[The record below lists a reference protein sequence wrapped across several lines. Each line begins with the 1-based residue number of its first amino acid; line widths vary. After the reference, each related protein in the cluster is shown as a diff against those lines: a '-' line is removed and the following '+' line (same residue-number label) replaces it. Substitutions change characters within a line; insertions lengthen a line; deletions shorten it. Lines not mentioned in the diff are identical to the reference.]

1 MIGLARH
8 VTAAVVA
15 TLSAVGAAS
24 AVWAQDGPPAALVH
38 VDAVVVEPMSQTQP
52 VVGRLVA
59 LQSSIVAARVSSAVE
74 ETTVE
79 VGDRIEANDV
89 LVRLDDDI
97 LAATYDLS
105 VADIQATEARLQASE
120 ATLQLYQQDLDR
132 LVGLRGSAAFSQARF
147 DDASREVDRAL
158 GQRAEA
164 AAALA
169 RARVDL
175 ELAELNLSYAT
186 IRAPFPGVV
195 VERQVDVGEY
205 VSNGDPVITIVNDQE
220 LEVEAAVPSDR
231 IAAVRPG
238 VEVTFAFELG
248 GRYDA
253 VVRAIVPT
261 EDSLT
266 RTRTV
271 RFTPTFGPTDRA
283 MAANQSVIVFI
294 PVGQARDV
302 VTVHKDA
309 VLNGPQGSYVFVV
322 TEGAATIRPVVLGE
336 GVGNRFVVV
345 DGLTPDELVVIRGNE
360 RLAPGQPVSFQAG

>member
-8 VTAAVVA
+8 VTATVVA
-15 TLSAVGAAS
+15 TLSAVSTG
-24 AVWAQDGPPAALVH
+24 AVWAQGGPPAALVQ
-38 VDAVVVEPMSQTQP
+38 VDAVAVEPMSQTQP

-59 LQSSIVAARVSSAVE
+59 LQSSVVTARVSGAVE
-74 ETTVE
+74 ETLVE
-79 VGDRIEANDV
+79 VGDRVEANDV
-89 LVRLDDDI
+89 LVRLDDDV

-105 VADIQATEARLQASE
+105 VADIQANEARLQAAE
-120 ATLQLYQQDLDR
+120 ANLQLFQQDLDR

-158 GQRAEA
+158 SQRGEA
-164 AAALA
+164 AADLA

-175 ELAELNLSYAT
+175 ALAELNLSYAT

-195 VERQVDVGEY
+195 VQRHVGLGEY
-205 VSNGDPVITIVNDQE
+205 VSNGNALISILNDQE
-220 LEVEAAVPSDR
+220 LEVEAAVPANR
-231 IAAVRPG
+231 IDAVQPG
-238 VEVTFAFELG
+238 TEVTFAFERG
-248 GRYDA
+248 TRYDA
-253 VVRAIVPT
+253 VVRAIVPS

-271 RFTPTFGPTDRA
+271 RLTPDLHATEQV
-283 MAANQSVIVFI
+283 MANNQSVVVFI
-294 PVGQARDV
+294 PIGQSSEV

-322 TEGAATIRPVVLGE
+322 TDGAATIRPVVLGE
-336 GVGNRFVVV
+336 GVGHRFVVV
-345 DGLTPDELVVIRGNE
+345 DGLAPEELVVIRGNE

>member
-15 TLSAVGAAS
+15 TLSAVSTG
-24 AVWAQDGPPAALVH
+24 AVWAQGGPPAALVQ
-38 VDAVVVEPMSQTQP
+38 VDAVAVEPMSQTQP

-59 LQSSIVAARVSSAVE
+59 LQSSVVAARVSGAVE
-74 ETTVE
+74 ETPVQ
-79 VGDRIEANDV
+79 VGDRIEVNDV

-97 LAATYDLS
+97 LAATYDLGM
-105 VADIQATEARLQASE
+105 ADIQATEARLQASE

-158 GQRAEA
+158 GQRSEA
-164 AAALA
+164 SADLA

-175 ELAELNLSYAT
+175 ALAELNLSYAT

-205 VSNGDPVITIVNDQE
+205 VTNGDPVITIVNDEE
-220 LEVEAAVPSDR
+220 LEVEAAVPADR
-231 IAAVRPG
+231 ITAVEPG
-238 VEVTFAFELG
+238 TPVTFALEQG
-248 GRYDA
+248 TRYDA

-271 RFTPTFGPTDRA
+271 RFTPTFGNTDRA
-283 MAANQSVIVFI
+283 MAANQSLVVFI
-294 PVGQARDV
+294 PVGEARDV

-322 TEGAATIRPVVLGE
+322 TDGAATIRPVVLGE

-345 DGLTPDELVVIRGNE
+345 NGLTPDELVVIRGNE

>member
-15 TLSAVGAAS
+15 TLTAVGAAS
-24 AVWAQDGPPAALVH
+24 VWAQGGPPAALVH

-59 LQSSIVAARVSSAVE
+59 LQSSIIAARVNGAVE
-74 ETTVE
+74 ETLVD
-79 VGDRIEANDV
+79 VGDRIEANEV

-97 LAATYDLS
+97 LSATYELS

-158 GQRAEA
+158 GQRSEA
-164 AAALA
+164 SADLA

-175 ELAELNLSYAT
+175 ALAELNLSYAT

-205 VSNGDPVITIVNDQE
+205 VDTGAPVITVINDQE

-231 IAAVRPG
+231 IAAVQPG
-238 VEVTFAFELG
+238 TEVTFAFEQG
-248 GRYDA
+248 TRFDA

-271 RFTPTFGPTDRA
+271 RFTPSFGTIERA
-283 MAANQSVIVFI
+283 LANNQSVVVFI
-294 PVGQARDV
+294 PSA
-302 VTVHKDA
+302 
-309 VLNGPQGSYVFVV
+309 
-322 TEGAATIRPVVLGE
+322 
-336 GVGNRFVVV
+336 NRE
-345 DGLTPDELVVIRGNE
+345 T
-360 RLAPGQPVSFQAG
+360 S